1 MGNIRE
7 KLFGQP
13 WPPEAPEAPADFNVS
28 TLAVLST
35 RLLLDLNP
43 VAGSDAKQ
51 YEGELV
57 RNHLRILYSV
67 HQNRQTIMTGSSS
80 EPLIAEAAAQIM
92 NHALLNKK
100 PYMNV
105 WDLLSKFVN
114 HGLAAQGAIGELIG
128 RTLCISAMD
137 RAINQ
142 QETVCELKYQTPVKV
157 EDYYKA
163 LLTDEAWE
171 ELRLSTP
178 ANRAQLSEGS
188 AKMTFQVA
196 FQNAYLHFSHF
207 IKVNDSSS
215 MCDTLAWA
223 IWLRGAAVV
232 CQLNQELTDRMIP
245 IYFEDRGPLSPGSI
259 SAILDQDKT
268 SKSIDPNNVAIQSA
282 EALHVFSHEH
292 KLPYIAAV
300 HCYASNQ
307 PNKSSI
313 RVAKASS
320 YNLRNLEKVD
330 KEAPR
335 YQVDFC
341 GLDGY
346 GNITDEVKTSIRTM
360 ISHSK
365 NAIFNNHSRD
375 YGMSGLRQMLPV
387 ATKHSDATQWI
398 HEYEKLHEWNLT
410 H

>member
-13 WPPEAPEAPADFNVS
+13 WPPEAAEAPADFDVS

-35 RLLLDLNP
+35 RLLLDLIP
-43 VAGSDAKQ
+43 ITAKQ
-51 YEGELV
+51 YERELV

-67 HQNRQTIMTGSSS
+67 HQNRQTIITGSSS
-80 EPLIAEAAAQIM
+80 EPLIAEASAQIM
-92 NHALLNKK
+92 NHTLLDKRR
-100 PYMNV
+100 YMNV
-105 WDLLSKFVN
+105 WNLLSEFVN
-114 HGLAAQGAIGELIG
+114 HGLVTQGAIGELIG

-142 QETVCELKYQTPVKV
+142 LATVCELKYQTPVKV

-171 ELRLSTP
+171 ELRHSTP
-178 ANRAQLSEGS
+178 ANWAQLSEGS
-188 AKMTFQVA
+188 AKMTFEIA
-196 FQNAYLHFSHF
+196 FQNAFLHFSHF
-207 IKVNDSSS
+207 VKANDSSP
-215 MCDTLAWA
+215 MHGTLAWA
-223 IWLRGAAVV
+223 IWLRGAAIV
-232 CQLNQELTDRMIP
+232 CPLNQELTDRMTP
-245 IYFEDRGPLSPGSI
+245 IYFRDRGALSPGSI

-268 SKSIDPNNVAIQSA
+268 GQSILPNNVAIQSA
-282 EALHVFSHEH
+282 EDLEFFSHAH

-300 HCYASNQ
+300 HCYALNQ
-307 PNKSSI
+307 PNKPGI
-313 RVAKASS
+313 KVTKASS
-320 YNLRNLEKVD
+320 HNLQNLGKND

-335 YQVDFC
+335 YQIDFC

-346 GNITDEVKTSIRTM
+346 GNISDEVKTCIQTM

-365 NAIFNNHSRD
+365 NEVFNNHSRD

-387 ATKHSDATQWI
+387 VTKHPDATQWV
-398 HEYEKLHEWNLT
+398 HE
-410 H
+410 